1 MHLLIDCPMME
12 QYRASCGLG
21 SFIRVHRMIKP
32 GLSSIKLFALFLN
45 DRDSTVMY
53 KRALDLYTMK
63 LGWHSLMGIEL

>member
-1 MHLLIDCPMME
+1 MME